1 MLLVR
6 VCYCVCVYVLVC
18 VDYFDSLWDNTFN
31 SFIFTPS
38 LTLPLYPSF
47 KVGQN
52 NKSFI
57 L

>member
-1 MLLVR
+1 MYVTSM
-6 VCYCVCVYVLVC
+6 CVCVYVLVC